1 MTKLRTLKMS
11 FENLSKDMQLA
22 VKHAIAVAWTDENF
36 AEKLRENPHEA
47 ISELGYLVPTD
58 MNIIFE

>member
-1 MTKLRTLKMS
+1 MS
-11 FENLSKDMQLA
+11 FENLSKDLQLA